1 MNYDACKKY
10 HTLFVI
16 TGVVIS
22 IFSPSDWVLRVKTG
36 VVISIV
42 SFVVFYKQQRHQIK
56 QSKKDKYITRKY
68 GSNSLQNFKTTL
80 PNRYPANTL
89 KDWDA
94 PLKSNPVL
102 PGIVVSATKYG
113 CFHNH
118 NPNLDIIITS
128 AQNLLLRGLREVIVS
143 SLTPN
148 FIGEADS

>member
-1 MNYDACKKY
+1 MNYDAFKKY

-22 IFSPSDWVLRVKTG
+22 IFSPSDCVLRVKTG

-42 SFVVFYKQQRHQIK
+42 SFVVFYKQQKHQIK
-56 QSKKDKYITRKY
+56 QSKKDKYITKKY
-68 GSNSLQNFKTTL
+68 DSNSLQNFKTTL
-80 PNRYPANTL
+80 PNRYAANTL

-113 CFHNH
+113 CFHKQ

-128 AQNLLLRGLREVIVS
+128 APNLDFCGVWEKLW
-143 SLTPN
+143 
-148 FIGEADS
+148 